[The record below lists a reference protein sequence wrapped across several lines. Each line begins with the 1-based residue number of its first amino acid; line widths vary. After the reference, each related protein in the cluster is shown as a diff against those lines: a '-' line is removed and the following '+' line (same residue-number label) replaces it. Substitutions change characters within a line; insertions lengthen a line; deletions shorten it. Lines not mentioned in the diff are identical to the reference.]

1 MKKANVFALW
11 LSIYLTVHLGP
22 RCLYR
27 FHSTHFYTNVSFYP
41 SFHLTLPIGP
51 SFFLCFSLSVRQPIS
66 TSVCLCVRSSVHLSV
81 CLSVR
86 ASVRRSI
93 CLSVCLSVRPFSPP
107 SFPLFYFL
115 SVCPLVRLS
124 VCPSVRLY
132 DFPTVQPYFV
142 LLSVYL
148 MVSLTVYLSVCR
160 SVPPSVLSTRLSLLS
175 SVCLSFCCWSFL
187 RSTVLLIFRSCISLP
202 QHHIYCWQQ
211 S

>member
-1 MKKANVFALW
+1 MS
-11 LSIYLTVHLGP
+11 LST
-22 RCLYR
+22 C
-27 FHSTHFYTNVSFYP
+27 P
-41 SFHLTLPIGP
+41 SIGP

-66 TSVCLCVRSSVHLSV
+66 TSVCLCARSSVHLSV

-93 CLSVCLSVRPFSPP
+93 CLSVRSSVLISVFPSVFLLICLSVSP
-107 SFPLFYFL
+107 
-115 SVCPLVRLS
+115 SVCLS

-187 RSTVLLIFRSCISLP
+187 RSTVLLIFRLCISLP

>member
-27 FHSTHFYTNVSFYP
+27 FHSTHFYTHVSFYP

-107 SFPLFYFL
+107 SFPLFFFL

-124 VCPSVRLY
+124 VCLSVCSTVRLSDCPAVLRPSVRLSDGLSDY
-132 DFPTVQPYFV
+132 LTIFPFV
-142 LLSVYL
+142 GRFLRPSYPP
-148 MVSLTVYLSVCR
+148 VCFCF
-160 SVPPSVLSTRLSLLS
+160 PL
-175 SVCLSFCCWSFL
+175 SVCLSAADHL
-187 RSTVLLIFRSCISLP
+187 
-202 QHHIYCWQQ
+202 
-211 S
+211 

>member
-1 MKKANVFALW
+1 MFALW

-27 FHSTHFYTNVSFYP
+27 FHSTHSYTHVSFYP

-93 CLSVCLSVRPFSPP
+93 CLSVCLSVRP
-107 SFPLFYFL
+107 
-115 SVCPLVRLS
+115 
-124 VCPSVRLY
+124 Y

-160 SVPPSVLSTRLSLLS
+160 SVPPSVLSTCLSLLS
-175 SVCLSFCCWSFL
+175 SVCLSFCC
-187 RSTVLLIFRSCISLP
+187 
-202 QHHIYCWQQ
+202 
-211 S
+211 